1 MNKKTIGMLCG
12 IYSIVA
18 VVIFVLCGFLL
29 NAWDKAWIVFI
40 VSGAA
45 CAITSMI
52 GNNMAKKDGQE

>member
-1 MNKKTIGMLCG
+1 MKKQTIGMLCG

-45 CAITSMI
+45 CAITSMV
-52 GNNMAKKDGQE
+52 GNNMAKRDDRE

>member
-1 MNKKTIGMLCG
+1 MLCG

-18 VVIFVLCGFLL
+18 GVIFVLCGFLL